1 MDCLIEIVD
10 SSDHRLIRLV
20 GRLTAA
26 EVHDLHQAC
35 RDSQHAVR
43 LNLSELVSVDTLGL
57 EVLHGLQ
64 RDGAHFIEV
73 PVYIQLKLDALSSR
87 RRKGS
92 G

>member
-10 SSDHRLIRLV
+10 TSDHRLIRLV

-26 EVHDLHQAC
+26 QVHDLLEAC
-35 RDSQHAVR
+35 RDSRHAVR
-43 LNLSELVSVDTLGL
+43 LNLSELMSVDALGL
-57 EVLHGLQ
+57 EALHDLQ
-64 RDGAHFIEV
+64 RDGAHFLEV

-87 RRKGS
+87 RQRGA